1 MPKARGSLMVRG
13 THLVVLFAFSALFA
27 PAQGV
32 IPGRYIVTFE
42 PTVADPATAGQ
53 QLSQAHGFQIR
64 NAYRYALR
72 GILIEVAPAAG
83 PALVDALRRS
93 SLIRSVVQDR
103 QVRLT
108 AQTDPKGV
116 RRVAAEPGIGVRANT
131 GTGIDVAVM
140 DSGIDAAHQDLDVD
154 ASRSAVCINGTPCV
168 PASSPVQDAV
178 GHGTS
183 VAGAIAALDN
193 NVDLVGVAPG
203 VNLLSVQVFNSSGQS
218 SDGDIIAGIDHLIT
232 LNQTNLVEVVNMSFR
247 EICTN
252 SSGANTPCAGHPDF
266 QPLETALQNLTNSGT
281 TIIAAS
287 GNDAI
292 DTKFVMPASS
302 SAVTAVSAMADSNG
316 LPGGGGSNVCLSR
329 LGNFCLQSTPDD
341 SYAPF
346 ANFGEV
352 VDVIAPGA
360 DELLLARGGG
370 TRRASGTSF
379 AAPYAAGVAA
389 IFIRDRLNRGEPTP
403 LPATV
408 RQALIETGEC
418 YESGSGAGDLFY
430 GTTGCPSAWPGD
442 SDGFRE
448 PLVRADNVANFGPVT
463 PVHDVAVTSVQ
474 PPPSPV
480 LTGTTNTV
488 VVNVANQGT
497 QSETFTVSLVDTLP
511 ANTSGAQ
518 EVTLGAGASGSLNFT
533 WAPTATGTHVLT
545 GTASTVSG
553 ESDTADNSA
562 SANVGVEDLNHDVAV
577 TVVDA
582 PTSVS
587 QGNTV
592 NVPVTVQNLGNIGE
606 TVTVTM
612 TDTPPSG
619 GTAGSL
625 NCPAS
630 FALAAGATTT
640 VNCSWNTTGA
650 STGTHTLTGTATIST
665 GDSNPANNSA
675 SDTSNVTAPSTA
687 TTTHVGDLDRLSVS
701 NGSTWTANVTIT
713 IHDNN
718 HGLVSNATVSGSWSN
733 GTTGSASCATN
744 SNGQCTVSRSGLAKR
759 ISSVSFSVTSV
770 SHATLTYSSSNNH
783 DPDGDSNGT
792 SIVIPKP

>member
-1 MPKARGSLMVRG
+1 MCKSRRSSLIRGAHFVAL
-13 THLVVLFAFSALFA
+13 LAFTAILA
-27 PAQGV
+27 HAQGV

-42 PTVADPATAGQ
+42 PTVADPAAAGQ
-53 QLSQAHGFQIR
+53 QLSQLHGFQVR

-72 GILIEVAPAAG
+72 GMLIEVSPAAG
-83 PALVDALRRS
+83 PALVDALLRNP
-93 SLIRSVVQDR
+93 LVRSVVPDR
-103 QVRLT
+103 QVTLA

-116 RRVAAEPGIGVRANT
+116 RRVAAEPGIGIRANA

-140 DSGIDAAHQDLDVD
+140 DSGIDSAHQDLDVD
-154 ASRSAVCINGTPCV
+154 VNDSRVCVNGAPCV
-168 PASSPVQDAV
+168 PASNPVQDVV

-193 NVDLVGVAPG
+193 NVDLVGVAPE
-203 VNLLSVQVFNSSGQS
+203 VNLISVQVFNSSGNS

-281 TIIAAS
+281 TIVAAS

-292 DTKFVMPASS
+292 DTKFVMPGSS
-302 SAVTAVSAMADSNG
+302 SAAIAVSAMADSNG

-346 ANFGEV
+346 ANFGSV

-418 YESGSGAGDLFY
+418 YESGSGAGDLFH
-430 GTTGCPSAWPGD
+430 GISGCPSAWPGD
-442 SDGFRE
+442 SDGSRE
-448 PLVRADNVANFGPVT
+448 PLVRADNIANFGPVT
-463 PVHDVAVTSVQ
+463 QVHDVAITSVQ
-474 PPPSPV
+474 PPQFPV
-480 LTGTTNTV
+480 LTGTTRTV

-497 QSETFTVSLVDTLP
+497 QSETFSISLADSLP
-511 ANTSGAQ
+511 ANTLGAQ
-518 EVTLGAGASGSLNFT
+518 STSLGAGASASLNFDWT
-533 WAPTATGTHVLT
+533 PTVAGTHVLT
-545 GTASTVSG
+545 GTATIVSG
-553 ESDTADNSA
+553 ETDTADNNA
-562 SANVGVEDLNHDVAV
+562 SAQVAV
-577 TVVDA
+577 QD
-582 PTSVS
+582 
-587 QGNTV
+587 
-592 NVPVTVQNLGNIGE
+592 
-606 TVTVTM
+606 
-612 TDTPPSG
+612 
-619 GTAGSL
+619 
-625 NCPAS
+625 
-630 FALAAGATTT
+630 
-640 VNCSWNTTGA
+640 
-650 STGTHTLTGTATIST
+650 
-665 GDSNPANNSA
+665 
-675 SDTSNVTAPSTA
+675 PSTA
-687 TTTHVGDLDRLSVS
+687 TTTHVGDLDRTSIN
-701 NGSTWTANVTIT
+701 NGGTWTANVTIT

-718 HGLVSNATVSGSWSN
+718 HGLVSNATVTGSWSA
-733 GTTGSASCATN
+733 GTTGAASCTTTG
-744 SNGQCTVSRSGLAKR
+744 NGQCTVSKSGLAKR
-759 ISSVSFSVTSV
+759 ISSVTFTVNGV
-770 SHATLTYSSSNNH
+770 SHSLTYSSSSNH

-792 SIVIPKP
+792 SIVVSKP

>member
-1 MPKARGSLMVRG
+1 MSKSRRSLIRGM
-13 THLVVLFAFSALFA
+13 HFIALLA
-27 PAQGV
+27 LTTLIAHAQGV

-42 PTVADPATAGQ
+42 PTVADHAAAGQ
-53 QLSQAHGFQIR
+53 QLRQAHGFQIR

-72 GILIEVAPAAG
+72 GMLVEVAPAAG
-83 PALVDALRRS
+83 PALVEALRRNPV
-93 SLIRSVVQDR
+93 IRSVVQDR
-103 QVRLT
+103 QVTLT

-116 RRVAAEPGIGVRANT
+116 RRVAAELGIGIRANA
-131 GTGIDVAVM
+131 GPGIDVAVM

-154 ASRSAVCINGTPCV
+154 ASRSTICINGAPCV
-168 PASSPVQDAV
+168 PAANPVQDAF

-193 NVDLVGVAPG
+193 DVDLVGVAPG
-203 VNLLSVQVFNSSGQS
+203 ANLISVQVFNSSGSS

-281 TIIAAS
+281 TIVAAS

-302 SAVTAVSAMADSNG
+302 SAVIAVSAMADSNG
-316 LPGGGGSNVCLSR
+316 QPGGGGSSVCLSR
-329 LGNFCLQSTPDD
+329 LGPFCVQSTPDD
-341 SYAPF
+341 SYASF
-346 ANFGEV
+346 ANFGSA

-370 TRRASGTSF
+370 TRLATGTSF
-379 AAPYAAGVAA
+379 AAPHAAGVAA
-389 IFIRDRLNRGEPTP
+389 IFIRDRLNRNEATP

-418 YESGSGAGDLFY
+418 YESGSGAGDLFH

-448 PLVRADNVANFGPVT
+448 PLVRADNIANFGPAT

-480 LTGTTNTV
+480 LTGTTKTV

-497 QSETFTVSLVDTLP
+497 QSETFSVSLADNLP

-518 EVTLGAGASGSLNFT
+518 EITLGAGASGSLNFT
-533 WAPTATGTHVLT
+533 WTPTVIGTHVLT
-545 GTASTVSG
+545 ATAATVSG
-553 ESDTADNSA
+553 ETDTADNSA
-562 SANVGVEDLNHDVAV
+562 SANVTVQNPAHDVAV
-577 TVVDA
+577 TVVDTPA
-582 PTSVS
+582 SVT
-587 QGNTV
+587 QGNMV
-592 NVPVTVQNLGNIGE
+592 NVAVTVQNLGNVAE
-606 TVTVTM
+606 TVTVAM

-619 GTAGSL
+619 GTVGAV
-625 NCPAS
+625 NCPAA

-640 VNCSWNTTGA
+640 MNCSWNTSGS
-650 STGTHTLTGTATIST
+650 STGTHTLTGTASIST
-665 GDSNPANNSA
+665 GDSNLTNNSA
-675 SDTSNVTAPSTA
+675 FDTSNVTAPSTA
-687 TTTHVGDLDRLSVS
+687 TTSHVGDLDRASVS
-701 NGSTWTANVTIT
+701 NGGTWTANVTMT
-713 IHDNN
+713 IHNNN
-718 HGLVSNATVSGSWSN
+718 HGLVSNATIIGSWSN
-733 GTTGSASCATN
+733 GTTGTANCTTDGS
-744 SNGQCTVSRSGLAKR
+744 GQCTVIKSGLAKKTSR
-759 ISSVSFSVTSV
+759 VTFSVTGI
-770 SHATLTYSSSNNH
+770 SHASLTYSLAANH

-792 SIVIPKP
+792 SIVVSKP